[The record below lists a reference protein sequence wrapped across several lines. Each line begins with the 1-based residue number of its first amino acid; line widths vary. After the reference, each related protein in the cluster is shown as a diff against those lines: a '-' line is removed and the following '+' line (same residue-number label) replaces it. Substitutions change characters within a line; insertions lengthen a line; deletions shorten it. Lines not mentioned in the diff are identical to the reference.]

1 MKPGDIYK
9 WLDQGPVLLLKRVV
23 IYDPIRVRDL
33 DEDGLLYDEWP
44 NEPGWLIKVL
54 HTGEYIEVHDETLRE
69 IE

>member
-1 MKPGDIYK
+1 
-9 WLDQGPVLLLKRVV
+9 LLKRVI
-23 IYDPIRVRDL
+23 IYDPIRVKDL